1 MKAESS
7 AFASERRSRNS
18 TSIGVRARKEIQM
31 LSRFVRAA
39 ALVGVMATGCATY
52 PYAKNV
58 KMVSFDGNVASGQAV
73 GPVRGESCQASVMGY
88 PIGEPATLDKAMA
101 NAREK
106 HQLRYMNN
114 VATED
119 GGFNAYFYAKT
130 CLIVK
135 GTGYQ

>member
-1 MKAESS
+1 
-7 AFASERRSRNS
+7 
-18 TSIGVRARKEIQM
+18 M
-31 LSRFVRAA
+31 LSRLIGAA
-39 ALVGVMATGCATY
+39 SLVGLVATACASY

-58 KMVSFDGNVASGQAV
+58 KMVSFDGNVASGQAI
-73 GPVRGESCQASVMGY
+73 GPVRGESCQAFVMGY
-88 PIGEPATLDKAMA
+88 PIGEQATLDKAMA

-114 VATED
+114 VATEND
-119 GGFNAYFYAKT
+119 GFNAYFYGKY

>member
-1 MKAESS
+1 
-7 AFASERRSRNS
+7 
-18 TSIGVRARKEIQM
+18 M
-31 LSRFVRAA
+31 LSRFIGAA
-39 ALVGVMATGCATY
+39 ALVGLVATACTTY

-58 KMVSFDGNVASGQAV
+58 KMVSFDGNVAAGHAV
-73 GPVRGESCQASVMGY
+73 GPVRGESCQAFVMGY
-88 PIGEPATLDKAMA
+88 PLGEEATLDKAMA

-114 VATED
+114 VATEN
-119 GGFNAYFYAKT
+119 GGFNSFFYGKN